1 MNALNP
7 IGTLSGNSLSGLMGP
22 GLSAGM
28 GLTGEAAQRTAGVGS
43 STLGLAPMDMAPLMA
58 LVAAQEKVTA
68 QLLSLLMQLIQG
80 QAAGGAGTNA
90 GGTAG
95 AAGGNGA
102 AGTTNPAAGAQ
113 GAGQVSADV
122 GKWVTGD
129 TDGLN
134 AALLNKLAQVG
145 QKIGKKV
152 SITSGFRSR
161 AEQTRLYNLYKAGK
175 GNLAAKP
182 GTSKHESGNAADCSV
197 GGVNL
202 GSDPKARA
210 AALEVG
216 LCFPVPGEPWHI
228 QVGS

>member
-7 IGTLSGNSLSGLMGP
+7 IGTQSGNSLSSLVGSGP
-22 GLSAGM
+22 SMAT
-28 GLTGEAAQRTAGVGS
+28 GLTGAAAQRTAGLNS
-43 STLGLAPMDMAPLMA
+43 SGLGLSPMDMTPLMA
-58 LVAAQEKVTA
+58 LVAAQEKITA
-68 QLLSLLMQLIQG
+68 QLLNLLMQLIRG
-80 QAAGGAGTNA
+80 RAAGGAGNNA
-90 GGTAG
+90 GRTAV

-102 AGTTNPAAGAQ
+102 TGATNQAAGAQ

-228 QVGS
+228 QVGQ